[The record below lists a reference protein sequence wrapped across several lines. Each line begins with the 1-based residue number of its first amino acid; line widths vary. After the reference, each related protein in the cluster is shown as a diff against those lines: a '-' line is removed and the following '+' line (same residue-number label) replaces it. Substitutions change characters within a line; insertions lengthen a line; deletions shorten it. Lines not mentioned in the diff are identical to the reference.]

1 MTNSNNKPTHRAYTV
16 KNFKDGKGEDR
27 SRWLEIGTVFTH
39 SDGKGFEVVLEAVPV
54 DGRVVI
60 RLPKAK
66 EAPEANEETA
76 ETAAK

>member
-27 SRWLEIGTVFTH
+27 SRWLEIGTVFPH
-39 SDGKGFEVVLEAVPV
+39 SDGEGFDVVLEAVPV
-54 DGRVVI
+54 DGRVII
-60 RLPKAK
+60 RRPKAK
-66 EAPEANEETA
+66 EETA

>member
-1 MTNSNNKPTHRAYTV
+1 MTNSNIKPTHRAYTV
-16 KNFKDGKGEDR
+16 KNFKDGKGDDK

-39 SDGKGFEVVLEAVPV
+39 SDGKGFDVILEAVPV

-66 EAPEANEETA
+66 EANDETA